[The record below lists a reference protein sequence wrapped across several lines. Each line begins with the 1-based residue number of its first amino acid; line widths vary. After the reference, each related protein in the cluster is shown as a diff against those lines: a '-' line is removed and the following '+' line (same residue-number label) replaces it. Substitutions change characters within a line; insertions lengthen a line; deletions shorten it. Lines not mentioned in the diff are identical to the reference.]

1 MSTRFKLL
9 TGSIDTGRWTGVDH
23 GESEKV
29 AEGLKLSKAERVH
42 GRIFCGV
49 QCTWQSADDKYR
61 MRRSAIVVGHVR
73 DYSRKRMRQL

>member
-1 MSTRFKLL
+1 MLTSTRFKLV
-9 TGSIDTGRWTGVDH
+9 TGSIGTGRWTGVDH

-29 AEGLKLSKAERVH
+29 TESLELSKAERVH

-61 MRRSAIVVGHVR
+61 RRRSAIAVGHAT
-73 DYSRKRMRQL
+73 DYPKEG